1 MDYGRIPL
9 ILQVMKRKQEEV
21 KWLLFFIG
29 EETIRKYNINEQYK
43 YLLLKIGL
51 SISDISQIWRTNSNS
66 SKQE

>member
-29 EETIRKYNINEQYK
+29 EKTIRKYNINEQYK